1 MRVWSSLIPQRDQFK
16 MKASSSLS
24 TSPEPRSQGVV
35 SWYEVCAN
43 CTSICAELAPRM
55 SRADVR
61 SIQAEVQAAAHRD
74 ADFGEDSSRVAQHR
88 ARLDADLA
96 GMQPLEKLFQEIRSS
111 LLSGGPMPDV
121 DFDKLA
127 STVGPRYGYS
137 TPREAFRPVR
147 YTTFNDWFLRS
158 LAPDTLQRCQENAT
172 RADVCAPVQAVC
184 TEQPLTGRMTLKV
197 SVIAVR
203 DLLRLVRGD
212 ALVQFALRKTD
223 YHRVHSPVDG
233 RVESI
238 VAYEKDRLF
247 PGSEAMTII
256 RIEAERLG
264 VVQVLAIGEWSV
276 QSFAPAVSVGARVQK
291 VDELGHFH
299 FGSQVILVLPAGA
312 LPLSVRGGQRVFPG
326 DPVGG
331 ERA

>member
-1 MRVWSSLIPQRDQFK
+1 MRALSSLFSQRDQLK
-16 MKASSSLS
+16 IQTSPRLS
-24 TSPEPRSQGVV
+24 TSPAPRSQGVV
-35 SWYEVCAN
+35 SWDEVCAN
-43 CTSICAELAPRM
+43 CTSICAEIAPSM
-55 SRADVR
+55 SRSDVR
-61 SIQAEVQAAAHRD
+61 AIQAEVQAAAHRD
-74 ADFGEDSSRVAQHR
+74 ADFGEDSSRVAQYR
-88 ARLDADLA
+88 AGLDAKLA
-96 GMQPLEKLFQEIRSS
+96 GMQPLEQLFQDIRSA
-111 LLSGGPMPDV
+111 LLSGGPMPNV

-127 STVGPRYGYS
+127 STVNPRYGYS

-158 LAPDTLQRCQENAT
+158 LAPDTLQRCQENAS

-233 RVESI
+233 RVERI
-238 VAYEKDRLF
+238 DAYAKDRLF
-247 PGSEAMTII
+247 PGSEALTIF
-256 RIEAERLG
+256 RIEAERIG
-264 VVQVLAIGEWSV
+264 TVQLLAIGEWSV
-276 QSFAPAVSVGARVQK
+276 QSFAPTVSVGARVRK
-291 VDELGHFH
+291 VDELGHFQ
-299 FGSQVILVLPAGA
+299 FGSQVILVLPAAA

-326 DPVGG
+326 DPVSR